1 MAGKGHGG
9 SVRESLQVLG
19 ICPLAWS
26 SLTNSSRREDHGPP
40 VPSHHGHQTK
50 KKKTE
55 KEKRTY
61 PLRGHVYEFLE
72 LGERERLWQTME
84 AQRQAARE
92 RNDWATADRLRAQ
105 LQAWGALIQGP
116 NTAPRVE

>member
-1 MAGKGHGG
+1 MAYGTI
-9 SVRESLQVLG
+9 EM
-19 ICPLAWS
+19 S
-26 SLTNSSRREDHGPP
+26 S
-40 VPSHHGHQTK
+40 
-50 KKKTE
+50 E
-55 KEKRTY
+55 KEKRTC

-105 LQAWGALIQGP
+105 LQAWGARIQDP
-116 NTAPRVE
+116 KIAPRAE